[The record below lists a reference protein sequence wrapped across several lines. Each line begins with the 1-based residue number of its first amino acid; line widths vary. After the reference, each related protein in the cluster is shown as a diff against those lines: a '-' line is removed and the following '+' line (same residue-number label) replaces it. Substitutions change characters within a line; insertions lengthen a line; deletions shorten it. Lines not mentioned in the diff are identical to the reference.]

1 MQDSEACFLFPD
13 EEVIYEG
20 FLGDEGLPLRLQRLA
35 DSPFAFDNTILAT
48 IL

>member
-1 MQDSEACFLFPD
+1 MQDSEASFLFPD